1 MQKKPI
7 ADWQKA
13 LQNAF
18 TELDQLCKY
27 LEIAPSKLSHQTIA
41 HQSFPLKIPRSFA
54 DCIEKGNPNDPILR
68 QVLPISEELTDVPN
82 YLFDPVGDQASA
94 PIPGILHKYSG
105 RALLITTGG
114 CAINCRYCFRRNF
127 PYSEFQL
134 SSSRLQNALAYIEQH
149 TDINEIILSGG
160 DPLLLNDQHLHEL
173 IQSLN
178 LFEHIKR
185 IRIHSRIPVVLPERI
200 TPELLTCLENSR
212 QKVIMVIHANH
223 TNELSPQLAEA
234 CKKIAESGILLLNQS
249 VLLKEVNDN
258 AEQLIALSEKL
269 FQFGILPYYLHL
281 LDRAVG
287 TAHFEVDRHTAI
299 KLHQQLLKALPGYL
313 VPKLV
318 EEQAGAPSKT
328 WINQN
333 DSNRSPNQT

>member
-18 TELDQLCKY
+18 TELEQLCEY
-27 LEIAPSKLSHQTIA
+27 LEIAPSTLSQVITDRN
-41 HQSFPLKIPRSFA
+41 FPLKVPRSFA
-54 DCIEKGNPNDPILR
+54 DRIEKGNSNDPILR
-68 QVLPISEELTDVPN
+68 QILPISAELADVPN
-82 YLFDPVGDQASA
+82 YLHDPVGDLCST

-114 CAINCRYCFRRNF
+114 CAIHCRYCFRRNF
-127 PYSEFQL
+127 PYMDLQL
-134 SSSRLQNALAYIEQH
+134 SSSRLQNALTYIKQH

-160 DPLLLNDQHLHEL
+160 DPLLLNDQRINEL
-173 IQSLN
+173 IQHLN
-178 LFEHIKR
+178 SIDHIKR

-200 TPELLTCLENSR
+200 TPELLTSLESSR

-223 TNELSPQLAEA
+223 ANELSPQFAEM
-234 CKKIAESGILLLNQS
+234 CQNIASSGILLLNQS

-258 AEQLIALSEKL
+258 IDQLIALSEKL
-269 FQFGILPYYLHL
+269 FQFGILPYYLHV
-281 LDRAVG
+281 LDKATG
-287 TAHFEVDRHTAI
+287 TAHFDVDRATAI
-299 KLHQQLLKALPGYL
+299 KLHQQLLQALPGYL

-318 EEQAGAPSKT
+318 EEQAGATSKI

-333 DSNRSPNQT
+333 PLNRA